1 MSDLKAPGGEGGFQS
16 LRRTLNRPIWLHWI
30 NWHKTFPCPPP
41 SYGSVLVVPKRCQ
54 MPRWGT
60 VNGCIGENRKNAEVV
75 HSGLTDFCMEMATGF
90 YIGWRSFLGTS
101 PTCHI
106 LFIGLI

>member
-30 NWHKTFPCPPP
+30 NWHKPSPAPPLC
-41 SYGSVLVVPKRCQ
+41 GSILIVPKKCQ
-54 MPRWGT
+54 MPRGGT
-60 VNGCIGENRKNAEVV
+60 VIGYRDDAEVV

-90 YIGWRSFLGTS
+90 YIGWRSYLGTS